1 MQSFGESTPKNF
13 GKKTD
18 SVSAENIC
26 FDGEN
31 VDSSN
36 MQSVYVDPDTISHQK
51 KSSLVL
57 VEDQVRMA
65 KQRAKTEYEMQKHAI
80 CMKADHD
87 LKLTQ
92 CAMEQSEAQ
101 ALFAIDQEYQQRKLE
116 IEQKAQE
123 QRMQIE
129 TTASQLI
136 LTSQQQRMQ
145 REMEKKLAELQSQLP
160 QGSNYPGW
168 SFPSHSA
175 DQ

>member
-1 MQSFGESTPKNF
+1 MQNKGDMTPSSYPNKLDRTINENASYN
-13 GKKTD
+13 G
-18 SVSAENIC
+18 ENI
-26 FDGEN
+26 DLN
-31 VDSSN
+31 VQT
-36 MQSVYVDPDTISHQK
+36 MYVDPDTIQHQK
-51 KSSLVL
+51 KSSLTL

-65 KQRAKTEYEMQKHAI
+65 KQRAATEYEMQKHAI
-80 CMKADHD
+80 LMKAEHD

-101 ALFAIDQEYQQRKLE
+101 SLFAIDQEYQQRKLE

-136 LTSQQQRMQ
+136 LTAQQQRMQ
-145 REMEKKLAELQSQLP
+145 RDMERKLAELQSQLP
-160 QGSNYPGW
+160 QGNSFHGW
-168 SFPSHSA
+168 NFSTSA

>member
-1 MQSFGESTPKNF
+1 MQSLGDYTPTSHADKSEKQKISNTSF
-13 GKKTD
+13 EG
-18 SVSAENIC
+18 ENI
-26 FDGEN
+26 
-31 VDSSN
+31 DSN
-36 MQSVYVDPDTISHQK
+36 IQQVYVDPDTISHQK
-51 KSSLVL
+51 KSSLAL

-65 KQRAKTEYEMQKHAI
+65 KQRAATEYEMQKHAI
-80 CMKADHD
+80 LMKAEHD

-101 ALFAIDQEYQQRKLE
+101 SLFAIDQEYQQRKLE

-136 LTSQQQRMQ
+136 LTAQQQRMQ
-145 REMEKKLAELQSQLP
+145 RDMEKKLAELQSQLP
-160 QGSNYPGW
+160 HGNN
-168 SFPSHSA
+168 FPSWNFTSA